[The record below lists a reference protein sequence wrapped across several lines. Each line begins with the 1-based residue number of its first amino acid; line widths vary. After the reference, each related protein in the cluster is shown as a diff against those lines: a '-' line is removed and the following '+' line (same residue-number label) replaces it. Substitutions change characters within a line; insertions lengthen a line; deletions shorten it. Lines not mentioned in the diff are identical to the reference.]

1 MIQELHISNLAVIE
15 DTTLE
20 FASNFVSLI
29 GETGA
34 GKSLIVDSLNLL
46 KGDKADFSL
55 VRDQKKKATVIAT
68 FSIDERFLLEHQEI
82 KEYLDDTSTLIL
94 KRVLNPD
101 HTSKTYINDEPVSL
115 NEFKKVSSHLI
126 DIHSQGSNWDLLD
139 EKKHIYYLDKFSEKE
154 IKESKDEYQKAYK
167 KYQDSKEKLA
177 VLIEENSKLDPEY
190 LNFQIAEIKKANLKE
205 HEIEDLNDEYQSL
218 RQLEIIQNNFN
229 DYKENILLPE
239 GNIKDILFK
248 IRNKLSK
255 FENTPLE
262 EEAKKLFENINDTV
276 ESFNLLEESYHN
288 LNLDPNRIEYI
299 NSRLFSLKGLQRK
312 YGKTTDEILSKL
324 NDYEEKIKEV
334 DDFENLKI
342 DLQNEIDKN
351 KEEAIKKAK
360 ILSEKRKKVSQSL
373 EKSISKEMED
383 LGLLKDGFKVKFEES
398 ELSSDGI
405 DKVTFEIRL
414 NKGLDFTS
422 LKKAASGGEASR
434 LMLSLKVVLNALD
447 PYNLLVFDEIDS
459 GVSGRIAS
467 LIANKIKKV
476 SSSCQVLVIS
486 HLAQVV
492 SSSFS
497 SIKITKHVSKDMTQT
512 KAKTLNDEE
521 FEEEIAKLLSGEK
534 VTESAKLQAKELI
547 KESRG

>member
-55 VRDQKKKATVIAT
+55 VRDQKKKAAVIAT

-177 VLIEENSKLDPEY
+177 VLIEENSKLDSEY
-190 LNFQIAEIKKANLKE
+190 LNFQISEIKKTNLKE

-497 SIKITKHVSKDMTQT
+497 SIKITKHVSKDITQT

>member
-55 VRDQKKKATVIAT
+55 VRDQKKKANVIAT
-68 FSIDERFLLEHQEI
+68 FSIDEKFLLEHQEI
-82 KEYLDDTSTLIL
+82 QEYLDDTSTLIL

-167 KYQDSKEKLA
+167 KYQESKDKLA
-177 VLIEENSKLDPEY
+177 VLIEENSKLDREY
-190 LNFQIAEIKKANLKE
+190 LSFQIAEIKKADLKE
-205 HEIEDLNDEYQSL
+205 HEIEDLNAEYQSL

-262 EEAKKLFENINDTV
+262 KEAKKLFENINDTV
-276 ESFNLLEESYHN
+276 ESFNLLEESYHD

-324 NDYEEKIKEV
+324 NEYEKKLKEV

-351 KEEAIKKAK
+351 KEETIKKAK
-360 ILSEKRKKVSQSL
+360 ILSEKRKKVSISL

>member
-1 MIQELHISNLAVIE
+1 M
-15 DTTLE
+15 
-20 FASNFVSLI
+20 
-29 GETGA
+29 
-34 GKSLIVDSLNLL
+34 
-46 KGDKADFSL
+46 
-55 VRDQKKKATVIAT
+55 
-68 FSIDERFLLEHQEI
+68 
-82 KEYLDDTSTLIL
+82 
-94 KRVLNPD
+94 
-101 HTSKTYINDEPVSL
+101 
-115 NEFKKVSSHLI
+115 
-126 DIHSQGSNWDLLD
+126 
-139 EKKHIYYLDKFSEKE
+139 
-154 IKESKDEYQKAYK
+154 
-167 KYQDSKEKLA
+167 
-177 VLIEENSKLDPEY
+177 
-190 LNFQIAEIKKANLKE
+190 
-205 HEIEDLNDEYQSL
+205 
-218 RQLEIIQNNFN
+218 
-229 DYKENILLPE
+229 
-239 GNIKDILFK
+239 
-248 IRNKLSK
+248 
-255 FENTPLE
+255 
-262 EEAKKLFENINDTV
+262 FENINDTV
-276 ESFNLLEESYHN
+276 ESFNLLEESYHD

-324 NDYEEKIKEV
+324 NEYEKKLKEV

-351 KEEAIKKAK
+351 KEETIKKAK
-360 ILSEKRKKVSQSL
+360 ILSEKRKKVSISL

-512 KAKTLNDEE
+512 NAKTLNDEE

>member
-55 VRDQKKKATVIAT
+55 VRDQKKKANVIAT
-68 FSIDERFLLEHQEI
+68 FSIDEKFLLEHQEI
-82 KEYLDDTSTLIL
+82 QEYLDDTSTLIL

-167 KYQDSKEKLA
+167 KYQESKDKLA
-177 VLIEENSKLDPEY
+177 VLIEENSKLDREY
-190 LNFQIAEIKKANLKE
+190 LSFQIAEIKKADLKE
-205 HEIEDLNDEYQSL
+205 HEIEDFNAEYQSL

-276 ESFNLLEESYHN
+276 ESFNLLEESYHD

-324 NDYEEKIKEV
+324 NEYEKKLKEV

-351 KEEAIKKAK
+351 KEETIKKAK
-360 ILSEKRKKVSQSL
+360 ILSEKRKKVSISL

-512 KAKTLNDEE
+512 KAKTLNEEE

>member
-20 FASNFVSLI
+20 FSSNFVSLI

-46 KGDKADFSL
+46 KGEKADFSL
-55 VRDQKKKATVIAT
+55 VRDSKKKATVIAT
-68 FSIDERFLLEHQEI
+68 FLIEKEFVNNHKEI
-82 KEYLDDTSTLIL
+82 EEYLDDSSILIL
-94 KRVLNPD
+94 KRVLNID
-101 HTSKTYINDEPVSL
+101 RTSKTYINDEPVSL
-115 NEFKKVSSHLI
+115 NEFKRVSSHLI

-139 EKKHIYYLDKFSEKE
+139 EKKHIYYLDKFSQKE
-154 IKESKDEYQKAYK
+154 IKESKEDFLKAYL
-167 KYQDSKEKLA
+167 KYQESKQKLTT
-177 VLIEENSKLDPEY
+177 LIEENSKLDREY
-190 LNFQIAEIKKANLKE
+190 LSFQIAEIKKADLKE
-205 HEIEDLNDEYQSL
+205 NEIEELNEEYQDL

-255 FENTPLE
+255 FDSTPLK
-262 EEAKKLFENINDTV
+262 EEAKKLFDDITNVCED
-276 ESFNLLEESYHN
+276 FNLLEESYHN

-312 YGKTTDEILSKL
+312 YGKTSFEILSKL
-324 NDYEEKIKEV
+324 KEYEEKIQEV

-342 DLQNEIDKN
+342 DIQNEIEKN
-351 KEEAIKKAK
+351 KDIALKKAK
-360 ILSEKRKKVSQSL
+360 ILSDKRKKVALLL

-383 LGLLKDGFKVKFEES
+383 LGLLKDGFKVKIEEC
-398 ELSSDGI
+398 EMNFDGI
-405 DKVTFEIRL
+405 DKVTFEIKL

-497 SIKITKHVSKDMTQT
+497 SIKITKHISKDKTQT
-512 KAKTLNDEE
+512 KATTLNEEE

-534 VTESAKLQAKELI
+534 VTEVAKLQAKELI

>member
-55 VRDQKKKATVIAT
+55 VRDQKKKANVIAT
-68 FSIDERFLLEHQEI
+68 FSIDEKFLLEHQEI
-82 KEYLDDTSTLIL
+82 QEYLDDTSTLIL

-167 KYQDSKEKLA
+167 KYQESKDKLA
-177 VLIEENSKLDPEY
+177 VLIEENSKLDREY
-190 LNFQIAEIKKANLKE
+190 LSFQIAEIKKADLKDR
-205 HEIEDLNDEYQSL
+205 EIEDLNAEYQSL

-255 FENTPLE
+255 FENSPLE

-299 NSRLFSLKGLQRK
+299 NSRLFSLKGIQRK

-324 NDYEEKIKEV
+324 NEYEKKLKEV

-360 ILSEKRKKVSQSL
+360 ILSEKRKKISTSL

-497 SIKITKHVSKDMTQT
+497 SIKITKHVGKDMTQT

>member
-55 VRDQKKKATVIAT
+55 VRDQKKKANVIAT
-68 FSIDERFLLEHQEI
+68 FSIDEKFLLEHQEI
-82 KEYLDDTSTLIL
+82 QEYLDDTSTLIL

-167 KYQDSKEKLA
+167 KYQESKDKLA
-177 VLIEENSKLDPEY
+177 VLIEENSKLDREY
-190 LNFQIAEIKKANLKE
+190 LSFQIAEIKKADLKE
-205 HEIEDLNDEYQSL
+205 HEIEDLNAEYQSL

-262 EEAKKLFENINDTV
+262 KEAKKLFENINDTV
-276 ESFNLLEESYHN
+276 ESFNLLEESYHD

-324 NDYEEKIKEV
+324 NEYEKKLKEV

-360 ILSEKRKKVSQSL
+360 ILSEKRKKVSISL

>member
-55 VRDQKKKATVIAT
+55 VRDQKKKANVIAT
-68 FSIDERFLLEHQEI
+68 FSIDGKFLLEHQEI
-82 KEYLDDTSTLIL
+82 QEYLDDTSTLIL

-167 KYQDSKEKLA
+167 KYQESKDKLA
-177 VLIEENSKLDPEY
+177 VLIEENSKLDREY
-190 LNFQIAEIKKANLKE
+190 LSFQIAEIKKADLKE
-205 HEIEDLNDEYQSL
+205 HEIEDLNAEYQSL

-276 ESFNLLEESYHN
+276 ESFNLLEESYHD

-324 NDYEEKIKEV
+324 NEYEKKLKEV
-334 DDFENLKI
+334 NDFENLKI

-360 ILSEKRKKVSQSL
+360 ILSEKRKKVSISL

>member
-55 VRDQKKKATVIAT
+55 VRDQKKKANVIAT
-68 FSIDERFLLEHQEI
+68 FSIDEKFLLEHQEI
-82 KEYLDDTSTLIL
+82 QEYLDDTSTLIL

-154 IKESKDEYQKAYK
+154 IKESKDEYQKTYK
-167 KYQDSKEKLA
+167 KYQESKDKLA
-177 VLIEENSKLDPEY
+177 VLIEENSKLDREY
-190 LNFQIAEIKKANLKE
+190 LSFQITEIKKADLKE
-205 HEIEDLNDEYQSL
+205 HEIEDLNAEYQSL

-324 NDYEEKIKEV
+324 NEYEEKIKEV

-360 ILSEKRKKVSQSL
+360 ILSEKRKKVSSSL

>member
-55 VRDQKKKATVIAT
+55 VRDQKKKANVIAT
-68 FSIDERFLLEHQEI
+68 FSIDEKFLLEHQEI
-82 KEYLDDTSTLIL
+82 EEYLDDTSTLIL

-154 IKESKDEYQKAYK
+154 IKESKEEYQKAYK
-167 KYQDSKEKLA
+167 KYQESKDKLA
-177 VLIEENSKLDPEY
+177 VLIEENSKLDREY
-190 LNFQIAEIKKANLKE
+190 ISFQISEIKKADLKE
-205 HEIEDLNDEYQSL
+205 HEIEDLNAEYQSL

-276 ESFNLLEESYHN
+276 ESFNLIEESYHN

-324 NDYEEKIKEV
+324 NEYETKLKEV

-342 DLQNEIDKN
+342 DLQNEIDKK

-360 ILSEKRKKVSQSL
+360 ILSEKRKKVSTSL

-398 ELSSDGI
+398 ELSNDGI